1 MSLIEQRIKAVVNVL
16 SGREYPPSCYVHEA
30 NQETIDFIKTTNC
43 RMIAEIGIYK
53 GHTSEYLAQYL
64 NGQGELHL
72 FDFDERVRE
81 VKDKLHAAGYNNIVG
96 HGNTHKTMD
105 SYNWSLMRVLQ
116 KHAEPIYDYVF
127 LDGAHT
133 WNLDALAFLLV
144 DRLLK
149 IGGYIDLDDFRWNIE
164 YSQTMNPQVF
174 PATKKM
180 YTPEQ
185 IREPHVKLV
194 IDLLVKRDPRYTEIV
209 TNKIYKKIAYSDFR
223 LNEEGHAGKVPP

>member
-1 MSLIEQRIKAVVNVL
+1 MSLLERRIKFFVKELVN
-16 SGREYPPSCYVHEA
+16 REYPPSCQVTKV

-53 GHTSEYLAQYL
+53 GHTSEYLAKYL

-72 FDFDERVRE
+72 FDFEERVHE
-81 VKDKLHAAGYNNIVG
+81 VKNRLHAAGYNNVVG
-96 HGNTHKTMD
+96 YGNTHKTMD

-127 LDGAHT
+127 LDGAHS
-133 WNLDALAFLLV
+133 WNLDALAFFLV

-149 IGGYIDLDDFRWNIE
+149 IGGYIDLDDYDWNLE
-164 YSQTMNPQVF
+164 YSPTMNPQVF
-174 PATKKM
+174 PATERM

-185 IREPHVKLV
+185 IHERHIEL
-194 IDLLVKRDPRYTEIV
+194 IINLLVKRDPRYTEIV
-209 TNKIYKKIAYSDFR
+209 TNKIYKKIA
-223 LNEEGHAGKVPP
+223 